1 MSSKNTLPENKINQ
15 AKTRLLLALFVA
27 EEPMM
32 KSKLNDKVVPSKE
45 KATDYQSVF
54 DELLEVGAIK
64 KSDKGYS
71 LVPSVGFKLLDES
84 LKDRDFE
91 NKTIGTWVANGLL
104 KLIRNT
110 DKDYQYLQA
119 ESELLNNTKIFR
131 KNQESTQHYEYIES
145 YGEFESQVLNL
156 FEKLDK
162 SYSYSGL
169 VPIWH
174 LRRELSKQVSPEEFN
189 DWMMQMQASQLLYLQ
204 SGEARGASED
214 EKRDSIHS
222 EIRGLLFFASKLS

>member
-1 MSSKNTLPENKINQ
+1 MSIKDTLPENKINQ

-91 NKTIGTWVANGLL
+91 NNVIGTWVANGLL
-104 KLIRNT
+104 KLIRKNDSEINSFT
-110 DKDYQYLQA
+110 EFHNQTQIEESVNEAIPSYDKFKDIALEVY
-119 ESELLNNTKIFR
+119 EELNRN
-131 KNQESTQHYEYIES
+131 Y
-145 YGEFESQVLNL
+145 NL
-156 FEKLDK
+156 DN
-162 SYSYSGL
+162 L
-169 VPIWH
+169 VPIY
-174 LRRELSKQVSPEEFN
+174 RIRKEIGEKVSRENFN
-189 DWMMQMQASQLLYLQ
+189 QWMLEMQKKDILQLIG
-204 SGEARGASED
+204 GEMTDITPQKAE
-214 EKRDSIHS
+214 DSITT
-222 EIRGLLFFASKLS
+222 KLSGLRYYAKRIV

>member
-91 NKTIGTWVANGLL
+91 NNVIGTWVANGLL
-104 KLIRNT
+104 KLIRKNDSEINSFT
-110 DKDYQYLQA
+110 EFHNQTQIEESVNEAIPSYDKFKDIALEVY
-119 ESELLNNTKIFR
+119 EELNRN
-131 KNQESTQHYEYIES
+131 Y
-145 YGEFESQVLNL
+145 NL
-156 FEKLDK
+156 DN
-162 SYSYSGL
+162 L
-169 VPIWH
+169 VPIY
-174 LRRELSKQVSPEEFN
+174 RIRKEIGEKVSRENFN
-189 DWMMQMQASQLLYLQ
+189 QWMLEMQKKDILQLIG
-204 SGEARGASED
+204 GEMTDITPQKAE
-214 EKRDSIHS
+214 DSITT
-222 EIRGLLFFASKLS
+222 KLSGLRYYAKRIV

>member
-1 MSSKNTLPENKINQ
+1 MSIKNNLPENKINQ

-27 EEPMM
+27 EEPVM
-32 KSKLNDKVVPSKE
+32 KGKLTDKVKPSKE
-45 KATDYQSVF
+45 KAPDYQIVF
-54 DELLEVGAIK
+54 DELLEIGAIE

-91 NKTIGTWVANGLL
+91 NNVIGTWIANGLL
-104 KLIRNT
+104 KFIRNT
-110 DKDYQYLQA
+110 DKDYQYLQS
-119 ESELLNNTKIFR
+119 ESELLNNTKILR
-131 KNQESTQHYEYIES
+131 KNQDSTTHYEYIKS
-145 YGEFESQVLNL
+145 YGEFESQVLDL

-174 LRRELSKQVSPEEFN
+174 LRRELSKQVSPEKFN

>member
-1 MSSKNTLPENKINQ
+1 MSTKNTLPENKINQ

-27 EEPMM
+27 EEPVMRG
-32 KSKLNDKVVPSKE
+32 KLNEKVVPSKE
-45 KATDYQSVF
+45 KRKDYQSVF
-54 DELLEVGAIK
+54 DELLEIGAIE

-71 LVPSVGFKLLDES
+71 LVPSVGLKLLEKS
-84 LKDRDFE
+84 LKNRDFE
-91 NKTIGTWVANGLL
+91 NNTIGTWVANALL